1 MHRDMHARNRL
12 CRTTQ
17 SPHLEIVIAPG
28 LDALYG
34 PVREHDP
41 REHRVDEEEDGEPDS
56 GPAGGRTGR
65 RGHVSAA
72 IPSVRDTKPAV
83 EETHATELLQLQLL
97 QKAVAARPVQAPTTP
112 PRQESPA
119 PAMSE
124 EAPPRSGMLS
134 RAPIATMLP

>member
-1 MHRDMHARNRL
+1 
-12 CRTTQ
+12 
-17 SPHLEIVIAPG
+17 
-28 LDALYG
+28 
-34 PVREHDP
+34 
-41 REHRVDEEEDGEPDS
+41 
-56 GPAGGRTGR
+56 
-65 RGHVSAA
+65 
-72 IPSVRDTKPAV
+72 VRDTKSAV

-134 RAPIATMLP
+134 RAPIATMLPRCSIGLLLLLLLVLVLFQRRVASFWWTTPATSCPF